1 MNLES
6 IVRPFQSPGY
16 TLPAIRPQDPTQ
28 PQQTILVVIGA
39 EGQGYTFNGN
49 ESGSL
54 SSYMDASHKEVS
66 RETHVN
72 RITNPSDPS
81 QFVDVEV
88 IDKLT
93 VAGNTGK
100 QYEKTQY
107 QFKNPGQS
115 TPDAP

>member
-6 IVRPFQSPGY
+6 IVRPFQSPDY
-16 TLPAIRPQDPTQ
+16 SLPATGPRDPGQ
-28 PQQTILVVIGA
+28 PLPTIVLTVGE
-39 EGQGYTFNGN
+39 EGQGYTFNGS
-49 ESGSL
+49 ESGTL

-72 RITNPSDPS
+72 RVTNPNDPS

-93 VAGNTGK
+93 VRGNTGK
-100 QYEKTQY
+100 QYEQTQY
-107 QFKNPGQS
+107 QFKNNPPN
-115 TPDAP
+115 PDAP